1 MFIGHRS
8 PTFEEVVISNCHFTA
23 GLFKSAT
30 KTSKLAGGPSIA
42 HFAIEWGHDTADA
55 SPKKAIVH

>member
-1 MFIGHRS
+1 LINIQV
-8 PTFEEVVISNCHFTA
+8 EVVISNCHFTA